1 MIFTRWKEKKNCFIF
16 QALSFQK
23 ITICSKVRKV
33 FFKIHS
39 QSLYQSTR
47 KIHKEV
53 SFVNSFAFEEYVNL
67 EQKIV
72 EKISRKRKKI
82 VHNIYRDFHI
92 KRRESIDWVFKIDM
106 NQYLLLFRYRIQ
118 YKFLQS
124 WELWIYSSFLKEN
137 CSSKDLS

>member
-1 MIFTRWKEKKNCFIF
+1 
-16 QALSFQK
+16 
-23 ITICSKVRKV
+23 VRKV

-92 KRRESIDWVFKIDM
+92 KRRESID
-106 NQYLLLFRYRIQ
+106 
-118 YKFLQS
+118 
-124 WELWIYSSFLKEN
+124 
-137 CSSKDLS
+137 